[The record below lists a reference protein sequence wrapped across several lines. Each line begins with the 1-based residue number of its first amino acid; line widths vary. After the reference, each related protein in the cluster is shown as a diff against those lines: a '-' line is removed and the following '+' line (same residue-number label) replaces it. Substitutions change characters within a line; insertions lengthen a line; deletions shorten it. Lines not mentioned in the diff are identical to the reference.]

1 MNGDDFGIC
10 SNVMS
15 AAKVELLLCLSDTSD
30 LRAREAASFEYNAK
44 GRNGKRFRRCANEGD
59 VAVAAE

>member
-1 MNGDDFGIC
+1 
-10 SNVMS
+10 MS

-30 LRAREAASFEYNAK
+30 VRAREAASFEYNAK